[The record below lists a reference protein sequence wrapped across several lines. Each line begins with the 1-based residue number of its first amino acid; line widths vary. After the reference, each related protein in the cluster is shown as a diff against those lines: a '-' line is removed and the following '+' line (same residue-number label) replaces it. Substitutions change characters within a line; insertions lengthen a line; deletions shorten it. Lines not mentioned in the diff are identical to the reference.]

1 MKPNIFVCGPSG
13 RGKST
18 SMRNLDPATTV
29 ILNTERKALPFR
41 HAKRFDKNMHV
52 TSLGQ
57 FQALLRKA
65 LGNESIK
72 TIVIESFTSLVE
84 IVYQST
90 VDQTE
95 GFEGWAQYYKAIEQ
109 ILLDS
114 KRDDKTV
121 IFLGLDDDI
130 KDENGVFQKTIA
142 VQGKWF
148 GKVEKEFEIVLWATI
163 ESTTEGSAY
172 RFMTN
177 SDGRNSAKSPMGMF
191 DDKYIDN
198 DLNNVL
204 TTIEEY
210 YNDDI

>member
-41 HAKRFDKNMHV
+41 HAKRFDKNLNV
-52 TSLGQ
+52 INLER
-57 FQALLRKA
+57 FQVLFRKA
-65 LGNESIK
+65 LGNKLMK

-84 IVYQST
+84 MIYQST
-90 VDQTE
+90 VQQVD
-95 GFEGWAQYYKAIEQ
+95 GFEGWALYYKKIEE

-114 KRDDKTV
+114 KREDKTV

>member
-191 DDKYIDN
+191 YDKYIDN

-210 YNDDI
+210 YNDEI